1 MDMSM
6 HDCNDFI
13 VTVNCNDDTNAR
25 KHIRH
30 IQERINELED
40 KLSLAEN
47 ENRDLFV
54 RLTKSEVNAD
64 SVNALNIRQAKNGNE
79 KSVVEEKRQRQ
90 VAYSDM
96 EAKLK
101 DQELREAVD
110 KREET
115 QQMLNETKTKLCE
128 CQETIDNLELLNH
141 RKEQEVNETLGIIE
155 KLKDQLKHY
164 KTALH
169 EAEERSRDTNEKLV
183 ERELAL
189 KETTA
194 KLKEIQTNFKD
205 TKTKSGGTCMLHLF
219 VIS

>member
-1 MDMSM
+1 
-6 HDCNDFI
+6 
-13 VTVNCNDDTNAR
+13 
-25 KHIRH
+25 
-30 IQERINELED
+30 
-40 KLSLAEN
+40 
-47 ENRDLFV
+47 
-54 RLTKSEVNAD
+54 
-64 SVNALNIRQAKNGNE
+64 
-79 KSVVEEKRQRQ
+79 
-90 VAYSDM
+90 M
-96 EAKLK
+96 EAQLK

-115 QQMLNETKTKLCE
+115 QQMLNETQTKLCE

-141 RKEQEVNETLGIIE
+141 RKEQEVNEKLGIIE

-194 KLKEIQTNFKD
+194 NELQGHEN
-205 TKTKSGGTCMLHLF
+205 
-219 VIS
+219 